1 MDLTI
6 AQLAI
11 AVDRSENYIR
21 QHINRQHLTVHRDG
35 RNVFVDIEE
44 AMRWA
49 RERGLPLTLPHRV
62 ILPIANMRN
71 RAARMTVLTWHP
83 GDSEPINVFTHV
95 RHRRHED
102 LGPWVAES
110 DGTWS
115 SEVVLSEYSDES
127 EEFRLYVIDVPL
139 DRCYALVNDVLD
151 KGVLEIDDCHITY
164 FLEQMPRHHR
174 AYRDQRQ
181 DSNNSVKSP
190 FSNYSSEVTEYW
202 SFEDEPRER
211 WLKVAGAAAAQS
223 EPLLKGLRFRLE
235 RRPDR
240 VGNLM
245 IAGAEDMIHCELS
258 AQGKTLV
265 LRVEGIDG
273 GAPPPHQYTAT
284 VWGSHSD
291 DNVMRNEVAITQRE
305 TVIDLPSEVDRIG
318 CAIYRRSD
326 GQCIDYFE
334 SYLVMSISFE
344 MHVESG
350 ETVEIRDNRR
360 AMPHRFNPG
369 RSREMFHIDSSRDS
383 TELDKRIR
391 REVLSRRSFERDIAP
406 RRERSFG
413 RFGPDRYDAAAE
425 FFLGLLHRQRDST
438 RPIYLADPYFMAIK
452 PGDEQSKLYLHMF
465 EATAGNTLH
474 ILCSPVSRTKPEN
487 VWWSNYPTILTGH
500 VTVRELIGQSEHGRA
515 FHDRYLIV
523 GDREIL
529 ISNSFTGW
537 RKDGVTFV
545 GIPEGEYR
553 AEAEK
558 WWALDIGATHS
569 GYLVCEV

>member
-21 QHINRQHLTVHRDG
+21 QHINRQHLIVHRDG
-35 RNVFVDIEE
+35 RNVSVGIEE

-49 RERGLPLTLPHRV
+49 RERGLPLTLPRRV
-62 ILPIANMRN
+62 ILPIADMRK
-71 RAARMTVLTWHP
+71 RAARMAVLTWHP
-83 GDSEPINVFTHV
+83 GDSGPINVFTHV

-102 LGPWVAES
+102 LGPWSAEP

-139 DRCYALVNDVLD
+139 DRCYALVDDILD
-151 KGVLEIDDCHITY
+151 KGALEIDGCQITY
-164 FLEQMPRHHR
+164 FLEQVPRHHR

-190 FSNYSSEVTEYW
+190 FSNYSAEVTEYW

-223 EPLLKGLRFRLE
+223 ETLLKGLGFELE

-245 IAGAEDMIHCELS
+245 IAGAEDSIHCELS
-258 AQGKTLV
+258 ARGKALV
-265 LRVEGIDG
+265 LSAEGIEG
-273 GAPPPHQYTAT
+273 GAPPPDEYTAT
-284 VWGSHSD
+284 VWASHSD
-291 DNVMRNEVAITQRE
+291 DNVLRREVAITERE
-305 TVIDLPSEVDRIG
+305 TVVDLPSEVDLIG
-318 CAIYRRSD
+318 CAIYRVND

-334 SYLVMSISFE
+334 SYLIMSISID

-350 ETVEIRDNRR
+350 GTLELRDRR
-360 AMPHRFNPG
+360 RTRPQRLSPW
-369 RSREMFHIDSSRDS
+369 RSRETLHIEPGKDS

-413 RFGPDRYDAAAE
+413 RFGPDRYGDATE
-425 FFLGLLHRQRDST
+425 FFLSLLHRHRNSA
-438 RPIYLADPYFMAIK
+438 RPIYLADPYFMAVD
-452 PGDEQSKLYLHMF
+452 PGDEESLLYLHMF
-465 EATAGNTLH
+465 EATAGKPLH
-474 ILCSPVSRTKPEN
+474 ILCSPASRTRPED
-487 VWWSNYPTILTGH
+487 VWWSNYPAFLTAH
-500 VTVRELIGQSEHGRA
+500 VTVRELIGQSEYDRA

-558 WWALDIGATHS
+558 WWALDTGMTHN